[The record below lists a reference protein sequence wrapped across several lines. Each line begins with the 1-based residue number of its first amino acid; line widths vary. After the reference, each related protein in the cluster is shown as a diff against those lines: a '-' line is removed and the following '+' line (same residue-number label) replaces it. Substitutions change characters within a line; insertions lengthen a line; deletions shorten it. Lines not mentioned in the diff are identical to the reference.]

1 MYAYIYIYI
10 QGANPNPIY
19 VYICIYIYIYMY
31 IDIYHYTLLNSRVL
45 NPSSFLP
52 IEMACL
58 LLKVL
63 CAPK

>member
-1 MYAYIYIYI
+1 
-10 QGANPNPIY
+10 
-19 VYICIYIYIYMY
+19 MY